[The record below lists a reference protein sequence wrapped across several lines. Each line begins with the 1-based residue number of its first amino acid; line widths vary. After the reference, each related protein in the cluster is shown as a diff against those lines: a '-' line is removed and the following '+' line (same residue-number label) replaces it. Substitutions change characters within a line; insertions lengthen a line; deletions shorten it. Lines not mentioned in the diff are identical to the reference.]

1 MARPN
6 GTYPYETLIRHTPD
20 GLAISHRTI
29 TLFDGRE
36 FIGDPMPLTGGGVT
50 ALKDPALTALAKS
63 FSAAAVDALA
73 ASGEVVKQVET
84 LTAERTALTAER
96 ATLVEQVATLETAV
110 AALGTTEKGLEIA
123 KRLRKADAERRKVA
137 VEKEIEDLEAAA
149 VEVEAEGP
157 K

>member
-36 FIGDPMPLTGGGVT
+36 FIGDPLPLTGEGVT
-50 ALKDPALTALAKS
+50 ELKDPALTALAAD

-73 ASGEVVKQVET
+73 ASDGAVKQIET
-84 LTAERTALTAER
+84 LTAEKVALA
-96 ATLVEQVATLETAV
+96 AQVAKLETAV
-110 AALGTTEKGLEIA
+110 AALGTTEQGLA
-123 KRLRKADAERRKVA
+123 LAA
-137 VEKEIEDLEAAA
+137 VQEIERLEKVKQETDAKL
-149 VEVEAEGP
+149 VEMKAP